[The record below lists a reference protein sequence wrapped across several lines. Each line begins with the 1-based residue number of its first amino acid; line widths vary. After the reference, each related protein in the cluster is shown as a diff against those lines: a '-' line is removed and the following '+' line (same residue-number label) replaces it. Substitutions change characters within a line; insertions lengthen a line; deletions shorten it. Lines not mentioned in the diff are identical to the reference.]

1 MFAPCNV
8 WDCDRRDTPNCAE
21 DAVPEG
27 VVSGEANPAFPNRLL
42 ILDDEPDICSMFQ
55 KVAEEIGFQVQFC
68 TQAYEFAQTYEIFQ
82 PTSIILDLMIG
93 EVDGVELLRSLAQRQ
108 CAADILI
115 ISGVDTR
122 ILATV
127 RRLGMNHGLRMLA
140 TLGKPVLVEDLR
152 AALRQSLHTPPT
164 ITERDLGDAI
174 ELKQLIVHYQPK
186 IDLRSSDVL
195 TVDSCEAL
203 VRWQHPQ
210 FGLLMPGTFIP
221 LAERTGL
228 ISSLTDLVLDLVVDQ
243 ISCWREEGL
252 NLPVAVNLAPQLLS
266 HLEFPNRLARRL
278 SRRKIDHS
286 KLVLEITES
295 AAMEDPVRTMDILT
309 RCRLKQFT
317 LSVDDFGTGYSS
329 LVELYR
335 MPFSELKIDRS
346 LVTEVDQHEDAKII
360 VRSIVDLA
368 HNLGLTVCAE
378 GAEGPEAL
386 TFLRSVGCDKV
397 QGYFFSKPLPPSGFA
412 TFVEEWSKG

>member
-1 MFAPCNV
+1 MS
-8 WDCDRRDTPNCAE
+8 DD
-21 DAVPEG
+21 G
-27 VVSGEANPAFPNRLL
+27 GPACSNRLL
-42 ILDDEPDICSMFQ
+42 ILDDEPDICDVFQ
-55 KVAEEIGFQVQFC
+55 EIAEEIGFDVSFC
-68 TQAYEFAQTYEIFQ
+68 NRAEEFAHTYETFQ
-82 PTSIILDLMIG
+82 PTAIILDLVMG
-93 EVDGVELLRSLAQRQ
+93 HVDGVELLRSLAVRQ

-115 ISGVDTR
+115 ISGADTR

-127 RRLGMNHGLRMLA
+127 RRLGMTHGLRMLA
-140 TLGKPVLVEDLR
+140 ALRKPVLIEDLR
-152 AALRQSLHTPPT
+152 TALRQSLRVPPT
-164 ITERDLGDAI
+164 MTEDDLGKAI
-174 ELKQLIVHYQPK
+174 ELRELVVHYQPK
-186 IDLRSSDVL
+186 INLQSTDILV
-195 TVDSCEAL
+195 VDSCEAL

-210 FGLLMPGTFIP
+210 FGLLMPNAFIV
-221 LAERTGL
+221 LAETTGL
-228 ISSLTDLVLDLVVDQ
+228 ISPLTDMVLDLVVNQ
-243 ISCWREEGL
+243 ISFWREKGL

-266 HLEFPNRLARRL
+266 HLELPDRLAEMLGRF
-278 SRRKIDHS
+278 KIDHS

-309 RCRLKQFT
+309 RCRLKHFT

-346 LVTEVDQHEDAKII
+346 LIVEVDHDEDAKII

-378 GAEGPEAL
+378 GAEGAETL
-386 TFLRSVGCDKV
+386 TFLRSIGCDKV
-397 QGYFFSKPLPPSGFA
+397 QGYFFSKPLSPSGFA